1 MNRRLVRMTAA
12 LLLSVQASLISFE
25 AAAASSAPATGRDL
39 LIEHVTIVSPQ
50 LSRPLPD
57 RNVLVLNGR
66 IAKIGGKTVTAPAT
80 TPRLDGRG
88 KFLTPG
94 LMDSHVHVSDV
105 AGLPPD
111 VIYAPPQQESPLTRM
126 RDAYIR
132 QQPRNYLYFGVTQLL
147 DLSNVPAGIAAFDA
161 QPLKPDLFRCGATA
175 ALDGYPSLFAPQP
188 MRYTLFPDYIFEPA
202 NQKEHPLPQGA
213 DPGAHTPEAVVDRIA
228 ASGARCVKVFIE
240 DGFGDG
246 TSWPILSSELL
257 KRLRAAA
264 ERHGLPLIAH
274 ANALDMQQIAVK
286 VPVDVLAHGVWNWGE
301 YSKASG
307 VPDAIQQ
314 HLRTVHAKKIGY
326 QPTLRVMAGLAALF
340 EADTLNDP
348 VYSKI
353 VPPALLEW
361 YRSADGQWFK
371 QQLRTGWGDLPDA
384 RIAQLQWQSEE
395 KGARAMVFLHQ
406 TGHPLLLGS
415 DTPSGPT
422 YGNQPGYDTYR
433 EMQLM
438 AKAGI
443 PLRTIFEAA
452 TINNARQFRLEKDY
466 GTVETGKAAN
476 LLLLEADPLTSLD
489 AWNRIDRIILHGQV
503 IERESLT
510 TKSPE

>member
-1 MNRRLVRMTAA
+1 MTTA
-12 LLLSVQASLISFE
+12 LMLIAQSSLITFD
-25 AAAASSAPATGRDL
+25 AAAASSVPAIGSDL
-39 LIEHVTIVSPQ
+39 LIEHATVISPQ
-50 LSRPLPD
+50 LGGPLPD

-66 IAKIGGKTVTAPAT
+66 IAKIGGKAVTAPAA
-80 TPRLDGRG
+80 TPHLDGHG

-105 AGLPPD
+105 PGLPPD
-111 VIYAPPQQESPLTRM
+111 VVYLPTQQESPLTQM
-126 RDAYIR
+126 RDAYVR
-132 QQPRNYLYFGVTQLL
+132 QQPRSYLYFGVTQLL
-147 DLSNVPAGIAAFDA
+147 DLSSVPPGIAGFEA
-161 QPLKPDLFRCGATA
+161 QPLKPDLFRCGATT

-188 MRYTLFPDYIFEPA
+188 IRYTLFPDYIFEPA
-202 NQKEHPLPQGA
+202 NQKEHPLPEGA
-213 DPGAHTPEAVVDRIA
+213 DPAAHTPEAVIARIA
-228 ASGARCVKVFIE
+228 GSGARCVKVFIE
-240 DGFGDG
+240 NGFGDNA
-246 TSWPILSSELL
+246 SWPILSADSL

-264 ERHGLPLIAH
+264 DRHGLLVVAH

-301 YSKASG
+301 FSKAPG
-307 VPDAIQQ
+307 VPDAIQE
-314 HLRTVHAKKIGY
+314 HLRKVHAKQIGY

-348 VYSKI
+348 VYPKI

-361 YRSADGQWFK
+361 YRSTDGQWYK
-371 QQLRTGWGDLPDA
+371 RMLQKEWGDLPDA
-384 RIAQLQWQSEE
+384 RIAQLQWQSDER
-395 KGARAMVFLHQ
+395 GARAMVFLHQ
-406 TGHPLLLGS
+406 LGHPLLLGS

-443 PLRTIFEAA
+443 PLRAIFEAA
-452 TINNARQFRLEKDY
+452 TINNARQFKLEKDY
-466 GTVETGKAAN
+466 GTVESGRVAN
-476 LLLLEADPLTSLD
+476 LLLLEADPLASLD
-489 AWNRIDRIILHGQV
+489 AWTRIDRIILHGHV

-510 TKSPE
+510 VTP